1 MRRKIVSIVMASA
14 MVLGL
19 AACGSSGGTTT
30 SSSNGGNDASAADDT
45 TAKSESSDVVEG
57 GSDDDNTLTV
67 WTWDPNFNVYAIQK
81 AAEIYAQDHE
91 GFKVEVSE
99 VQSDDIETRL
109 TTAVSAGDLSTL
121 PDIFLMQDNSFQKYA
136 TNYPDIFTDLTD
148 SGIDFSEFSSAKV
161 AYSTLDGK
169 NYGIPFDNGA
179 VIECLRTDML
189 EQAGFTVDDFTDI
202 TWNDFMEKAKVVKEK
217 TGTAVSAGDLSTL
230 PDIFLMQDNSF
241 QKYATNYP
249 DIFTDLTDSGIDF
262 SEFSSAKVAYSTLDG
277 KNYGIPFDNGAVI
290 ECLRTD
296 MLEQAGFTVDD
307 FTDITWNDFME
318 KAKVVK
324 EKTGQPIL
332 TSQAGSPDLVM
343 EMLQS
348 CGESLFNEDGSV
360 NIVDNKA
367 LKPILEIYS
376 QMVKDGTLV
385 EVTDWDQY
393 IASINN
399 GTTAGVINGCWI
411 MASIT
416 ANEDQ
421 SGKWALTNM
430 PKLDGIDGATN
441 YSNNGGSSWA
451 ISSNC
456 KKTDLAI
463 DFMKSTFAGST
474 ALYDDIIAKGALA
487 TWAPA
492 GDSEAYAQPVA
503 FFSDDPVYA
512 KIVDFATKTP
522 SNITGAFYYDAR
534 DAVGTALSN
543 IIQTGADM
551 DSELQTAQETVEFN
565 MGN

>member
-1 MRRKIVSIVMASA
+1 MTGVMAASFAGTATVVSA
-14 MVLGL
+14 D
-19 AACGSSGGTTT
+19 SG
-30 SSSNGGNDASAADDT
+30 
-45 TAKSESSDVVEG
+45 
-57 GSDDDNTLTV
+57 DDNTLTV
-67 WTWDPNFNVYAIQK
+67 WAWDQNFNIKSMQMAGEQYAK
-81 AAEIYAQDHE
+81 DHE
-91 GFKVEVSE
+91 GFSVDIIETS
-99 VQSDDIETRL
+99 SDDCQTKL
-109 TTAVSAGDLSTL
+109 TTAANAGDYSTL
-121 PDIFLMQDNSFQKYA
+121 PDIVLMQDNSYQKYLKS
-136 TNYPDIFTDLTD
+136 YPDAFTDLKD
-148 SGIDFSEFSSAKV
+148 MDVNWDDFGKLKQS
-161 AYSTLDGK
+161 YSMVDDK
-169 NYGIPFDNGA
+169 HYGVPFDNGA
-179 VIECLRTDML
+179 VVNAVRTDL
-189 EQAGFTVDDFTDI
+189 IEQAG
-202 TWNDFMEKAKVVKEK
+202 
-217 TGTAVSAGDLSTL
+217 
-230 PDIFLMQDNSF
+230 
-241 QKYATNYP
+241 Y
-249 DIFTDLTDSGIDF
+249 
-262 SEFSSAKVAYSTLDG
+262 
-277 KNYGIPFDNGAVI
+277 
-290 ECLRTD
+290 
-296 MLEQAGFTVDD
+296 TVDD

-416 ANEDQ
+416 ANDDQ

-456 KKTDLAI
+456 KKQDLAI

>member
-1 MRRKIVSIVMASA
+1 MKRKIVSIVMASA
-14 MVLGL
+14 MVFGL

-30 SSSNGGNDASAADDT
+30 SSSNGGNDASAASET

-57 GSDDDNTLTV
+57 SSDDDNTLTV
-67 WTWDPNFNVYAIQK
+67 WTWNPNFNVYAIKK

-109 TTAVSAGDLSTL
+109 T
-121 PDIFLMQDNSFQKYA
+121 
-136 TNYPDIFTDLTD
+136 
-148 SGIDFSEFSSAKV
+148 
-161 AYSTLDGK
+161 
-169 NYGIPFDNGA
+169 
-179 VIECLRTDML
+179 
-189 EQAGFTVDDFTDI
+189 
-202 TWNDFMEKAKVVKEK
+202 
-217 TGTAVSAGDLSTL
+217 TAVSAGDLSTL

-360 NIVDNKA
+360 NIVGNKA

-421 SGKWALTNM
+421 SGKWAITNM
-430 PKLDGIDGATN
+430 PKLDGVDGATN

-456 KKTDLAI
+456 KKT
-463 DFMKSTFAGST
+463 GSCH
-474 ALYDDIIAKGALA
+474 
-487 TWAPA
+487 
-492 GDSEAYAQPVA
+492 
-503 FFSDDPVYA
+503 
-512 KIVDFATKTP
+512 
-522 SNITGAFYYDAR
+522 
-534 DAVGTALSN
+534 
-543 IIQTGADM
+543 
-551 DSELQTAQETVEFN
+551 
-565 MGN
+565 